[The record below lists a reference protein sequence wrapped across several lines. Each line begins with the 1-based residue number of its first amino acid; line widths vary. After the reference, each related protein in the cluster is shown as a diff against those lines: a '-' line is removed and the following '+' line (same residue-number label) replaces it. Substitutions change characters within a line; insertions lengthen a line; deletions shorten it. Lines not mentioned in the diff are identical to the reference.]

1 MRSIRRRD
9 IDLVDEWE
17 EPVDGLEAELMTLA
31 ASKGGRTHPQAQ
43 KRPRSRAWVLR
54 RALVVADLAG
64 LLVALALT
72 QTFAVRILEPQE
84 IAITGLLIVAFPGW
98 VLLAQMYGLYDHVE
112 IGVARSTADDLPG
125 LVLMCTFA
133 TWIGLLI
140 VNASGIA
147 HPRLGI
153 ATTFWVAT
161 IVLIVIGRAL
171 ARWLVQRSASLR
183 EPTLIIGTGH
193 VAERIAIRLASRP
206 DYCLDVAGFIDDDPL
221 DLPEDLPPLLG
232 KTAELEPI
240 VRAYDIER
248 VIVAFSRAS
257 SDEHVDLLRRCTEL
271 RVRVEVVPRMYE
283 VIGSRT
289 YVHDLGGIPLVSL
302 GPARL
307 TRSGRLIKRSFDL
320 VFASLALVVLAPFFA
335 LAAWRIKAGS
345 AGPVFFRQ
353 ERMGAG
359 GKRFELLKFRTMD
372 ANAEARKAKV
382 AHLNKHTEAGPRMF
396 KVADDPRVTTFGR
409 FLRSW
414 SLDELPQLFNVLRGE
429 MSLVGPRPL
438 ILDEDD
444 NVLGQHRRRLH
455 LTPGLTGLWQVLG
468 RSDIPFSEMI
478 TLDYVYVTNW
488 SLWGDVKLLTR
499 TVPAIISKRGAY

>member
-1 MRSIRRRD
+1 M
-9 IDLVDEWE
+9 
-17 EPVDGLEAELMTLA
+17 
-31 ASKGGRTHPQAQ
+31 
-43 KRPRSRAWVLR
+43 
-54 RALVVADLAG
+54 
-64 LLVALALT
+64 
-72 QTFAVRILEPQE
+72 
-84 IAITGLLIVAFPGW
+84 
-98 VLLAQMYGLYDHVE
+98 
-112 IGVARSTADDLPG
+112 
-125 LVLMCTFA
+125 
-133 TWIGLLI
+133 
-140 VNASGIA
+140 
-147 HPRLGI
+147 
-153 ATTFWVAT
+153 
-161 IVLIVIGRAL
+161 LIVIGRAL
-171 ARWLVQRSASLR
+171 ARWLVSRSAGLR
-183 EPTLIIGTGH
+183 EPSLIIGTGH
-193 VAERIAIRLASRP
+193 VAQRIATRLASRP

-345 AGPVFFRQ
+345 AGPAFFRQ

-372 ANAEARKAKV
+372 ANAEERKAKV

-409 FLRSW
+409 FLR
-414 SLDELPQLFNVLRGE
+414 P
-429 MSLVGPRPL
+429 
-438 ILDEDD
+438 
-444 NVLGQHRRRLH
+444 
-455 LTPGLTGLWQVLG
+455 G
-468 RSDIPFSEMI
+468 RSTSFPSSS
-478 TLDYVYVTNW
+478 TC
-488 SLWGDVKLLTR
+488 SAAK
-499 TVPAIISKRGAY
+499 

>member
-1 MRSIRRRD
+1 
-9 IDLVDEWE
+9 
-17 EPVDGLEAELMTLA
+17 MTLA

-232 KTAELEPI
+232 KTGGARADRAG
-240 VRAYDIER
+240 VRHR
-248 VIVAFSRAS
+248 TGHRGVSRAS
-257 SDEHVDLLRRCTEL
+257 SNEHVDLLRRCTEL

-302 GPARL
+302 GPSPADTLGPPDQAILRPRL
-307 TRSGRLIKRSFDL
+307 REPRTRGPRALLRPRGLADQGRISRSRCSSARSGW
-320 VFASLALVVLAPFFA
+320 A
-335 LAAWRIKAGS
+335 
-345 AGPVFFRQ
+345 Q
-353 ERMGAG
+353 

-382 AHLNKHTEAGPRMF
+382 GALNKHTEAGPRMF

-455 LTPGLTGLWQVLG
+455 LTPGLTGLWQVPDG
-468 RSDIPFSEMI
+468 RRSGSPGRPGRATGHLELDDEIGKPSEPRAVEQILPAVNARDHPMR
-478 TLDYVYVTNW
+478 VGARSPS
-488 SLWGDVKLLTR
+488 SLSAISSRTR
-499 TVPAIISKRGAY
+499 S